1 MSHLHLDALGG
12 VAGDMFA
19 ASLLHADPEAAP
31 DVVRHVGAVAA
42 GVSCRVVPHDDGVLT
57 GCRFR
62 VAVEG
67 GADGHDHVAWR
78 EIRGG
83 LDRAG
88 LPDPV
93 AARAI
98 AIFGLLADA
107 EASVHGVDPDE
118 VSFHEVGAA
127 DSIADIVA
135 AATLIER
142 FGIRTASV
150 SALPLGGGRVETAHG
165 PLPVPAPATTRLLE
179 GFEWRDDGIGG
190 ERVTPTG
197 AAILR
202 HLVGAPGAAP
212 PGGRLVRTGIGFGTR
227 RLNGISNCL
236 RALLFEPVLF
246 DTVSPDDKT
255 AIPHRRLAVLTCEID
270 DQTAEDLA
278 TAIGRLR
285 ASPAVHDAV
294 SFAVMGKKNRMATRL
309 ELLADEASLEATV
322 DAVFRETTTIG
333 LRIAHVD
340 GRTLRRRAVATADG
354 TRVKLVERPGGITGK
369 AEADDVAAAGD
380 AAARHGRRAAAVAA
394 ALAAPGSAEEVRS

>member
-19 ASLLHADPEAAP
+19 ASLLHADPGGAD
-31 DVVRHVGAVAA
+31 DVARHVHAVTD
-42 GVSCRVVPHDDGVLT
+42 GVSCRVVPHDDGVLA

-62 VAVEG
+62 VEVRREG
-67 GADGHDHVAWR
+67 EGHDHVRWR
-78 EIRGG
+78 EIRRSLG
-83 LDRAG
+83 RAG

-98 AIFGLLADA
+98 AIFALLADA
-107 EASVHGVDPDE
+107 EAAVHGVEPDE
-118 VSFHEVGAA
+118 VSFHEVGAE

-142 FGIRTASV
+142 LAIRTASV

-165 PLPVPAPATTRLLE
+165 PLPVPAPATARLLE
-179 GFEWRDDGIGG
+179 GFAWRDDGIGG

-202 HLVGAPGAAP
+202 HLVGTPAAAS
-212 PGGRLVRTGIGFGTR
+212 PGGRLLGSGIGFGTR
-227 RLNGISNCL
+227 RLDGISNCL
-236 RALLFEPVLF
+236 RALLFE
-246 DTVSPDDKT
+246 TGPDAT
-255 AIPHRRLAVLTCEID
+255 AAIPHRRLAVLTCEID

-278 TAIGRLR
+278 TAIDRLR
-285 ASPAVHDAV
+285 ALPSVHDVA
-294 SFAVMGKKNRMATRL
+294 SFAVTGKKNRLATRV
-309 ELLADEASLEATV
+309 EVLADDAGVEEAV

-333 LRIAHVD
+333 LRIARVD
-340 GRTLRRRAVATADG
+340 GRALRRRAVATADG
-354 TRVKLVERPGGITGK
+354 TRVKLVERPGGVTGK

-380 AAARHGRRAAAVAA
+380 AASRAERRTEAVAA
-394 ALAAPGSAEEVRS
+394 ALAGKP